1 MEPTHAPKKV
11 TGLVVSSVVR
21 NLCITM
27 DRNRETSFLK
37 TDWLTAMYGYIS
49 IEVGTV
55 ACKIARA
62 KLASMLSIA
71 TETWLNE

>member
-49 IEVGTV
+49 IEVG
-55 ACKIARA
+55 CKIARA
-62 KLASMLSIA
+62 QLAPCCRL
-71 TETWLNE
+71 